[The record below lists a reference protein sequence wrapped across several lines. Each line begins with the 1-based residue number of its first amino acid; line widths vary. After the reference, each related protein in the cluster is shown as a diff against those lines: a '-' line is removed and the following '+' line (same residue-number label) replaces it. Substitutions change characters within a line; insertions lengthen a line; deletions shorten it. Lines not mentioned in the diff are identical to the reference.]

1 MVEGWQ
7 PSKDK
12 SQHRGNLRAA
22 SEPVTLPFRQ
32 QRPEDQETPI
42 DTEKVQETGLE
53 LGPELGL
60 HILCLTESPSL
71 QSCGFS
77 LA

>member
-1 MVEGWQ
+1 MKEGWQ

-12 SQHRGNLRAA
+12 CQHRGSLRAA

-42 DTEKVQETGLE
+42 DTEKVQATGPE
-53 LGPELGL
+53 LGPELGV
-60 HILCLTESPSL
+60 HILCLMESPSL
-71 QSCGFS
+71 
-77 LA
+77 